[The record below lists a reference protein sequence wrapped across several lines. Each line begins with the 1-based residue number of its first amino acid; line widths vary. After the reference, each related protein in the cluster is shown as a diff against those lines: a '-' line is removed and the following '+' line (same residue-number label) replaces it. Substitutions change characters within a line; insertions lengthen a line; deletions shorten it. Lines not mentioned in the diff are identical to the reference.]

1 VEDEVDTHRDSSQ
14 FVSAHR
20 AGECRTRTN
29 QRGFTVLELLIVVAI
44 LGILALIAIPYFDG
58 RVEKAKL
65 ARCMNNLRSVQST
78 IFVHSDGWELPAPST
93 FWNLAWSGKKPGPYH
108 YMVDSQDLNKG
119 HGNDL
124 DQFDEE
130 NPGKSKRERR
140 DIRFVIICEHD
151 HGELGWYVYI
161 EDEGPPLV
169 ATYNNHPGYHRFIGR
184 MDKGGAGGTT
194 DGDTTGDTGGTGDTK
209 PGGGKGGGPKPK

>member
-1 VEDEVDTHRDSSQ
+1 MHRETSQ
-14 FVSAHR
+14 SVSAHR
-20 AGECRTRTN
+20 AGVDRSRFD

-65 ARCMNNLRSVQST
+65 ARCMNDLRSVQST
-78 IFVHSDGWELPAPST
+78 IFTHSDGWELPRPST
-93 FWNLAWSGKKPGPYH
+93 FWDVAWSGKKPGPYA
-108 YMVDSQDLNKG
+108 YMVDSEDLNAG

-124 DQFDEE
+124 DQFDEQ
-130 NPGKSKRERR
+130 NPGKAPRTRR
-140 DIRFVIICEHD
+140 NIRFALLCEHD

-169 ATYNNHPGYHRFIGR
+169 ATYDNNPGYHRFLGR
-184 MDKGGAGGTT
+184 LDKM
-194 DGDTTGDTGGTGDTK
+194 DGDTGDTK
-209 PGGGKGGGPKPK
+209 PPKPPKPK